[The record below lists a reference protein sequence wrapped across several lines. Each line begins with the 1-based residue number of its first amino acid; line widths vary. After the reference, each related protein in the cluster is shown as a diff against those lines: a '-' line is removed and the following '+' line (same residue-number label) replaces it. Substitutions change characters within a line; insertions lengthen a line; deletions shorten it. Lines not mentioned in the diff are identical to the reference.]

1 MTPST
6 PPSRES
12 ATDADRELA
21 IEPLLVLK
29 IEDVADT
36 LYNLGWRSPNDAQW
50 DGLKKFIS
58 DLESLHRIGVRA
70 QLAASE
76 ARAASLER
84 RLGVAQNILGQFAV
98 RVPVLIEWIGDPNT
112 LLNGDPSEVI
122 VDLGRLC
129 REARSTAGE
138 GKP

>member
-138 GKP
+138 G